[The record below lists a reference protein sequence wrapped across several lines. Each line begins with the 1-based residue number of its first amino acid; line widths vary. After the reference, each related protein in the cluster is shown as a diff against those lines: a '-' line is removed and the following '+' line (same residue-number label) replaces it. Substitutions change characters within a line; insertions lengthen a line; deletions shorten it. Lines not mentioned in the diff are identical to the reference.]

1 MGERAG
7 PRYGFLELATYRWQL
22 ESQDE
27 MTSPGMSIDRQ
38 EKGPKAKSQGL
49 QCKELGR
56 IRRASKGRQDTDH
69 GTAEANANNV
79 QGWRSDQP
87 GQIIENAKCFSYLA
101 LHSKLLQ
108 SMVVQRNTHLTH
120 KASERKEVAEQ

>member
-1 MGERAG
+1 
-7 PRYGFLELATYRWQL
+7 
-22 ESQDE
+22 

-56 IRRASKGRQDTDH
+56 IRRASKGGQDTDH